1 MNQLVVIVF
10 LLFTLIV
17 ILIII
22 NIIRWNKNKITESF
36 SNNNQYLY
44 PITGLS
50 SICKQKNL
58 KPSYM
63 PKACYVDG
71 VLNSYANCECEDD
84 NGNCKIC
91 YDTIKKDSN
100 NSSIVYN
107 ANEISWS

>member
-10 LLFTLIV
+10 LLITLIIV
-17 ILIII
+17 LIII
-22 NIIRWNKNKITESF
+22 NIIKLNKNKINESF
-36 SNNNQYLY
+36 SNNDKYLY

-84 NGNCKIC
+84 KGNCKIC

-100 NSSIVYN
+100 NSSVIYYSEDFN
-107 ANEISWS
+107 